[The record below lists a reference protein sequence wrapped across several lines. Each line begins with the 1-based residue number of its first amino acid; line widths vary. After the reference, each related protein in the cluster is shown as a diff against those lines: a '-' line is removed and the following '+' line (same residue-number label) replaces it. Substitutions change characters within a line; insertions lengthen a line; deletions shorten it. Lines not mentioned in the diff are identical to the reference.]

1 MSKCIITFWPEDT
14 KTSLLYVK
22 QVREKQVALPCC
34 VMHISDRG
42 ADPTAVNCSGAT
54 PLHDAVVRGNLG
66 IVDELLKYG
75 ANDAVDY
82 KAKVES

>member
-1 MSKCIITFWPEDT
+1 
-14 KTSLLYVK
+14 
-22 QVREKQVALPCC
+22 
-34 VMHISDRG
+34 MHILDRG

-54 PLHDAVVRGNLG
+54 PLHDAVARGNLS
-66 IVDELLKYG
+66 IVDELLKDG